1 MSSLLLRSVRLLL
14 VLGCS
19 VAVVLVVGVAPASAV
34 KVSEAEKLEAEAH
47 YESFHYHP
55 EAREQATEV
64 CSGGTCVEGPK
75 SVVPPGEYLESSLAG
90 FGAIRVH
97 EFEERWCSNAEK
109 DEGCTVSNKER
120 PEKSFE
126 YLASKYTELYQT
138 IHSGN
143 LYEDGIHSLSLIYVY
158 AWRPTKRR
166 HGPRRRER
174 FGLRNAADMHVQDPC
189 KGEPVDCATGND
201 VESQTDLRVPALGV
215 PFGLERTY
223 NSQAA
228 VEASSPGLFGYGW
241 TSSFSDHLEFDS
253 ETNAVTVVQANG
265 STAVFFGPIGTP
277 GEFAAPGWSQAKL
290 VYTSESTYKFTLPDQ
305 ETFTFNSSGRLLSE
319 SERNGNTTTVT
330 YNEEEVCE
338 GGCHKVLK
346 SIVITDPVSR
356 KITLTVN
363 SGGQVESATDPMGHV
378 VKYGYEGGGLVSVT
392 EPGESSPRWRYK
404 YNSAHEMTEMINGL
418 GGTTTNEYNEAH
430 EVVSQ
435 TSPLGD
441 KLKFGYENIASKEA
455 RYAWSSVGEE
465 EPEEEV
471 EEVAEPVESERT
483 FYAPPEQETT
493 ITNESTGA
501 VEREHFN
508 SEDELATVTRAAGT
522 ANETTESLS
531 YNSDG
536 ELTKRTDG
544 NKHTT
549 EYGYDAGGDLT
560 SEKDPDGDET
570 KREYNS
576 THDLTGVTEPNGEK
590 TTIER
595 DSHGNALVIS
605 RPAPKEE
612 TQSTKY
618 KYKSDGELETMTD
631 PLGHESKY
639 EYDSYGDRT
648 GETDPEGNKRTW
660 EYNEDSHQ
668 TATVT
673 PRGNAKGAEPAKF
686 KTTTEL
692 NAQGLP
698 LKITDPLGH
707 TTEYKYNAD
716 GDVESVADAN
726 KHTTSYSYNNE
737 DEPVQVKEPSGGT
750 TETEYDKTGQ
760 VIAQIDGN
768 KHKTKY
774 KRNVLEQIT
783 ESTDPLGHLTTK
795 EYDGAGNL
803 VKLTDPAKRTTSYTY
818 DPANR
823 LTEVT
828 YSDGKTPTVKYEYN
842 KDGDRTKMTDGTG
855 TTTNTFD
862 QLDRLTE
869 TENGNKETVKY
880 EYNLAN
886 DQTKITYPNGKAV
899 TRAFDKDDR
908 LEKVTD
914 WSANLTKF
922 TYNPDSQLATTVF
935 PTATKD
941 EDGYAYNDADQMT
954 EVKMGKGSET
964 LASLVYTRDND
975 GQVKKTTAKKL
986 PGTEATEATYDE
998 DNRGTKYGT
1007 TEYKYD
1013 AANSPTKLGATTQTF
1028 NEGDELE
1035 KAATTSYS
1043 FDELGER
1050 TKQTPEKGPA
1060 TTYGYNQSSELTSA
1074 ERPKEGSTPEI
1085 KDTYAYNG
1093 EDLRI
1098 SQTISGTTNYLAWDM
1113 AEELPL
1119 ILSDGTNSYIYAA
1132 AGPIEQ
1138 INNTTGTVTY
1148 LHHDQAGSTR
1158 LLTGSTGTVTGKC
1171 TYNAYGTPTCEGTG
1185 TTPLGY
1191 DGQYTSSD
1199 TGLIYLRNRVYDP
1212 ATAQFLTVDP
1222 LVSISG
1228 APYSYA
1234 GDNPLTYG
1242 DAVGLLWTPLAG
1254 GAGGA
1259 DAACGATIEIPGVDI
1274 GTCGAAG
1281 ISTGIAAAGAAI
1293 GVFTAV
1299 AGNEGGDE
1307 GEAELKKKEAE
1318 RENCGNP
1325 ASPPGSKFEWKG
1337 KGPEGSSEGSWW
1349 DPDTRESLHPDLGH
1363 EEPIGPHYDYTA
1375 PDGSEYRIYS
1385 DGRIEPTNP

>member
-1 MSSLLLRSVRLLL
+1 VSSLLLRSVRLLAA
-14 VLGCS
+14 LGCS
-19 VAVVLVVGVAPASAV
+19 IGVALVVGVAPASAV
-34 KVSEAEKLEAEAH
+34 KVSEAEKREAEAH

-55 EAREQATEV
+55 EAREESTEV
-64 CSGGTCVEGPK
+64 CSVNTCVSGPK
-75 SVVPPGEYLESSLAG
+75 SVIPPGEYLESSLAG
-90 FGAIRVH
+90 FGALRVH
-97 EFEERWCSNAEK
+97 EYEERYCKSR
-109 DEGCTVSNKER
+109 EGCTIYNAER
-120 PEKSFE
+120 PEASYD
-126 YLASKYTELYQT
+126 YLAPKYTELYQT

-143 LYEDGIHSLSLIYVY
+143 LSEDGINSVSLIFIY
-158 AWRPTKRR
+158 AWRPAKRR

-174 FGLRNAADMHVQDPC
+174 FGVRNAADIHVQDPC
-189 KGEPVDCATGND
+189 RGEPVDCATGNE
-201 VESQTDLRVPALGV
+201 VESQTDVSIPALGV
-215 PFGLERTY
+215 PFVLERTY

-228 VEASSPGLFGYGW
+228 AEASSPGLFGYGW
-241 TSSFSDHLEFDS
+241 SSSYSDHLEFDS

-265 STAVFFGPIGTP
+265 STAVFFGNIGTP
-277 GEFAAPGWSQAKL
+277 GEFTAPAWSQAKL
-290 VYTSESTYKFTLPDQ
+290 VYTTEGTYQFTLPDQ
-305 ETFTFNSSGRLLSE
+305 ETYTFNASGRLLSE
-319 SERNGNTTTVT
+319 SERNGNTTSVT
-330 YNEEEVCE
+330 YHEEESCE

-346 SIVITDPVSR
+346 SIVITDPAGR
-356 KITLTVN
+356 KLTLTVD
-363 SGGQVESATDPMGHV
+363 SSGQVESATDPMGHI

-392 EPGESSPRWRYK
+392 EPGESGPRWRYK
-404 YNSAHEMTEMINGL
+404 YNSAHELTEMVNGL

-441 KLKFGYENIASKEA
+441 TLKFSYETIGSKEA
-455 RYAWSSVGEE
+455 LYAWPSVGEE
-465 EPEEEV
+465 EGEEEA
-471 EEVAEPVESERT
+471 EEVAEPVESEQAY
-483 FYAPPEQETT
+483 YAAPEQRTT
-493 ITNESTGA
+493 ITDEANGA
-501 VEREHFN
+501 VEHEHFN
-508 SEDELATVTRAAGT
+508 SEDELETLTRAAGT
-522 ANETTESLS
+522 SQETTETFA
-531 YNSDG
+531 YNAEG
-536 ELTKRTDG
+536 ERTRATDG
-544 NKHTT
+544 DKHTT
-549 EYGYDAGGDLT
+549 EYGYNAAGDLT
-560 SEKDPDGDET
+560 SERNPDHDET
-570 KREYNS
+570 KWEYNS

-595 DSHGNALVIS
+595 DSHGNALSVS
-605 RPAPKEE
+605 RPAPKSE
-612 TQSTKY
+612 TQTVKY
-618 KYKSDGELETMTD
+618 KYKSNGELESMTD
-631 PLGHESKY
+631 PLGHEWKY
-639 EYDSYGDRT
+639 GYDSYGDRSS
-648 GETDPEGNKRTW
+648 ETDPEGNKRTW
-660 EYNEDSHQ
+660 EYNEDSQ
-668 TATVT
+668 LTATVS
-673 PRGNAKGAEPAKF
+673 PRGNAGGSEPAKF
-686 KTTTEL
+686 KTTIERDT
-692 NAQGLP
+692 QGRP
-698 LKITDPLGH
+698 AKVTDPLGH

-716 GDVESVADAN
+716 GDVESVKDAN
-726 KHTTSYSYNNE
+726 KHTTTYSYNDA
-737 DEPVQVKEPSGGT
+737 DEPIKVKEANGDT
-750 TETEYDKTGQ
+750 TEREYDKDGK

-768 KHKTKY
+768 KHHTKY
-774 KRNVLEQIT
+774 KRNVLEQT
-783 ESTDPLGHLTTK
+783 VEVTNPLGHVTAE
-795 EYDGAGNL
+795 EYDPAGNL

-823 LTEVT
+823 LTEVS
-828 YSDGKTPTVKYEYN
+828 YSDGKTPAVKYEYN
-842 KDGDRTKMTDGTG
+842 ENGDRTKMTDGTG
-855 TTTNTFD
+855 TTTNTYD

-869 TENGNKETVKY
+869 TENGNKELVKY

-899 TRAFDKDDR
+899 TRAFDKDER
-908 LEKVTD
+908 PEKLTD
-914 WSANLTKF
+914 WLEHATKF
-922 TYNPDSQLATTVF
+922 AYDEDSDLETVTFPSESKDVDTYTYNN
-935 PTATKD
+935 
-941 EDGYAYNDADQMT
+941 GDQMSGM
-954 EVKMGKGSET
+954 KMKKSSET
-964 LASLVYTRDND
+964 LATLAYTRDDD
-975 GQVKKTTAKKL
+975 GQLKKTTAKNL
-986 PGTEATEATYDE
+986 PGTEVTEGTYDE
-998 DNRGTKYGT
+998 DNRLTKYGS

-1013 AANSPTKLGATTQTF
+1013 PANNPTTTGGTTQTF

-1035 KAATTSYS
+1035 KAGTTSYS
-1043 FDELGER
+1043 FGEDEER
-1050 TKQTPEKGPA
+1050 TKQTPSSGPA
-1060 TTYGYNQSSELTSA
+1060 TTYGWNQAEQLTTVQRPA
-1074 ERPKEGSTPEI
+1074 EGETPKIEDSYT
-1085 KDTYAYNG
+1085 YNG
-1093 EDLRI
+1093 EDLRTTE
-1098 SQTISGTTNYLAWDM
+1098 TINGTTSHLAWDT
-1113 AEELPL
+1113 AELELPL
-1119 ILSDGTNSYIYAA
+1119 ILSNGTDSFIY
-1132 AGPIEQ
+1132 GPNNMPIEQ
-1138 INNTTGTVTY
+1138 INNSTGTVTY

-1171 TYNAYGTPTCEGTG
+1171 TYSAYGTPTCEGTA